1 MTSSINR
8 REFLHITSGLTLAG
22 FLPAKVL
29 AQQTLPLR
37 DIPGA
42 GDQLPVI
49 GLGSTKPVLQIPQT
63 GIQPLMQVMPQLVD
77 AGGRVIDTAPRPE
90 AIDREFGQVLQDPR
104 WRDVLFIS
112 AKINTTGKQA
122 GIEQLQQTLRLFG
135 RKTLD
140 LVQVES
146 MVDVDTHWSSLQE
159 AKTTGV
165 ARYIGVTV
173 ANTADHGRLEAFMR
187 QARPDFIQVNYSVA
201 EPQAGAR
208 VLPTAAELGIA
219 VQVNRPF
226 MNGEFFQKTRG
237 LALPEWTAEFDCA
250 SWAQFSLKYILAYP
264 AVTCV
269 LTETTNPDHL
279 RDNLQAA
286 FGRLPDESMQT
297 RMQSL
302 IEDM

>member
-1 MTSSINR
+1 
-8 REFLHITSGLTLAG
+8 
-22 FLPAKVL
+22 
-29 AQQTLPLR
+29 
-37 DIPGA
+37 
-42 GDQLPVI
+42 
-49 GLGSTKPVLQIPQT
+49 
-63 GIQPLMQVMPQLVD
+63 
-77 AGGRVIDTAPRPE
+77 
-90 AIDREFGQVLQDPR
+90 
-104 WRDVLFIS
+104 
-112 AKINTTGKQA
+112 
-122 GIEQLQQTLRLFG
+122 
-135 RKTLD
+135 
-140 LVQVES
+140 
-146 MVDVDTHWSSLQE
+146 
-159 AKTTGV
+159 
-165 ARYIGVTV
+165 
-173 ANTADHGRLEAFMR
+173 MR